1 MHKKLWLG
9 NLKRKIPLGRLK
21 HRWEY
26 NIKMY
31 VKEIRCEDVIRF
43 IWLRIGSNGGI
54 LWIWQ

>member
-54 LWIWQ
+54 L